1 MAIMRNTAIGY
12 PSGRCSSGM
21 VSKFMPW
28 MVPIRVGATEWPP
41 TRRRS
46 VDLLVLRR
54 AGLGQRPHLLVLPL
68 PDQRGGHRQRVL
80 QQLPDASPFHHPCDV
95 VGHVPQ
101 VTAQLDAATVLVEPA
116 FQRGQHVR
124 QRVGGPLE
132 LDDLPGW

>member
-1 MAIMRNTAIGY
+1 
-12 PSGRCSSGM
+12 
-21 VSKFMPW
+21 

-41 TRRRS
+41 TRRS
-46 VDLLVLRR
+46 VDLLVLRQ

-68 PDQRGGHRQRVL
+68 SDQGGGHRQRVL
-80 QQLPDASPFHHPCDV
+80 RQLPERIPPFHHPCDV

-101 VTAQLDAATVLVEPA
+101 VTAQLDVATVLVEPA